1 MLSSHKYEWFCSE
14 LSWISFWKYPSLRE
28 FSISLFVIEL
38 VILWCVIKL
47 FFFCQHLRHCARSL
61 KRHLRKLRKQI
72 AQARSVTIL
81 WLLQPKNY
89 KESFSQLLNSEIVT
103 TGLSVPLVMV
113 VLFCWVI
120 PKCRTARYHWTQL
133 LESPVRTQSIS
144 SMRKGFCEAVVN
156 KKRFSIETQ
165 NYFSSYSLGKAD
177 IQLLWIAS
185 SPVAQVL

>member
-144 SMRKGFCEAVVN
+144 SMREGFCEAVVN
-156 KKRFSIETQ
+156 KKGSQVKHRIIFPAIHLAKLKFSCCE
-165 NYFSSYSLGKAD
+165 LR
-177 IQLLWIAS
+177 LL
-185 SPVAQVL
+185 L

>member
-1 MLSSHKYEWFCSE
+1 MNGFAVLDFLLEVSILMWVFYKLICDRIGHFMMCHKTF
-14 LSWISFWKYPSLRE
+14 
-28 FSISLFVIEL
+28 
-38 VILWCVIKL
+38 

-61 KRHLRKLRKQI
+61 KRHLRKLRKLI

-81 WLLQPKNY
+81 WLLQPKNF
-89 KESFSQLLNSEIVT
+89 KESFSRLLISEIVT

-144 SMRKGFCEAVVN
+144 SMREGFCEDVGN
-156 KKRFSIETQ
+156 KERFSIETQ
-165 NYFSSYSLGKAD
+165 NYFISYSFGKAD
-177 IQLLWIAS
+177 VQLLWIAS